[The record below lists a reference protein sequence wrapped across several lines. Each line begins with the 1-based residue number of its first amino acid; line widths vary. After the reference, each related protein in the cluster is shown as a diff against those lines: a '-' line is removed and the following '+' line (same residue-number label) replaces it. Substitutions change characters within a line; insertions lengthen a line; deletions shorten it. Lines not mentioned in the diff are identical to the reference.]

1 VTLHFDAFHAQIME
15 GKVVRRLKQL
25 APLIGHV
32 QIAGVLARAEP
43 DEGKL
48 DYSVF

>member
-1 VTLHFDAFHAQIME
+1 MHFARRLW

-25 APLIGHV
+25 APLIGRV